1 MMSII
6 SNILKFNK
14 SLNMSTRLK
23 NFNKY
28 NEYKMNAI
36 FEAPHKVEYIP

>member
-1 MMSII
+1 MISII
-6 SNILKFNK
+6 SNTLKFNK
-14 SLNMSTRLK
+14 SLNMSTRSE

-36 FEAPHKVEYIP
+36 FEAPYEV